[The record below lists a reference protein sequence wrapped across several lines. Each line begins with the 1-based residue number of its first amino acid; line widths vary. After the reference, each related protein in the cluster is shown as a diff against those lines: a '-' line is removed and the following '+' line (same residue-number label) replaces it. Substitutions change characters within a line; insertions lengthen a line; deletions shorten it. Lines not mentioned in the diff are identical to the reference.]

1 MNKDKIK
8 QIIKKT
14 PIFLISFI
22 VLLVISLLFIIYMDK
37 RNIQST
43 NPIPPAVEF
52 VGNYKIGDG
61 DWKEYDGK
69 HIPIKKGEDVTLNGY
84 FMLID
89 SNNNEKYPVSK
100 GLSVAVYLNHINL
113 RIFNPDGTSF
123 QLFCEVEAAGESS
136 CGETWQYFKIQT
148 EAYEPITMVISNPH
162 VYGNANAADDMLEML
177 SLYYN
182 TNFELMILRESRLE
196 RLLGFFVM
204 FSGGIL
210 LVVGLFSYLLNT
222 KIIKSLPTIGLAVF
236 FAGAYL
242 FFCTDSISLYFESI
256 SGNTIVAFL
265 AAMFY
270 YFFLMKACSNI
281 LIKEKKIFGILST
294 VIAGL
299 VFPVTIF
306 VARITDFYF
315 FDMWLLWA
323 IFQGV
328 SFALL
333 FIGIGFNI
341 KKPRSCNNF
350 TICSH

>member
-1 MNKDKIK
+1 
-8 QIIKKT
+8 
-14 PIFLISFI
+14 
-22 VLLVISLLFIIYMDK
+22 
-37 RNIQST
+37 
-43 NPIPPAVEF
+43 
-52 VGNYKIGDG
+52 
-61 DWKEYDGK
+61 
-69 HIPIKKGEDVTLNGY
+69 
-84 FMLID
+84 
-89 SNNNEKYPVSK
+89 
-100 GLSVAVYLNHINL
+100 
-113 RIFNPDGTSF
+113 
-123 QLFCEVEAAGESS
+123 
-136 CGETWQYFKIQT
+136 
-148 EAYEPITMVISNPH
+148 
-162 VYGNANAADDMLEML
+162 
-177 SLYYN
+177 
-182 TNFELMILRESRLE
+182 
-196 RLLGFFVM
+196 M

-222 KIIKSLPTIGLAVF
+222 KRIKSLPTIGLAVF

-281 LIKEKKIFGILST
+281 LIKQKKIFGILST

-306 VARITDFYF
+306 VARITDLYF

-328 SFALL
+328 SFVLL

-341 KKPRSCNNF
+341 KNYNLTRKIILLVALVAYTFVGVKIEAQIIIVIINKIIILVNIYFIYITYLFNF
-350 TICSH
+350 FHNLLKINPIEPKMHTLYKLNTNSK